1 MAKLTSL
8 GDLASLLPEGHR
20 PAAESPV
27 KTGYDGKA
35 QKLKVALDTKR
46 KGKTVTVISGFQSN
60 PDELD
65 DIAQSLKK
73 SCGAGGRVL
82 DNEIEIQG
90 DHVKKAREKL
100 QSLGF
105 AVQ

>member
-8 GDLASLLPEGHR
+8 GDLASLLPEGHN
-20 PAAESPV
+20 AEQEPV
-27 KTGYDGKA
+27 RKTGYDGRQ

-60 PDELD
+60 PSELE
-65 DIAQSLKK
+65 DITQSLKK

-82 DNEIEIQG
+82 DNEVELQG
-90 DHVKKAREKL
+90 DHVKKVKEKL
-100 QSLGF
+100 SALGF
-105 AVQ
+105 TVK